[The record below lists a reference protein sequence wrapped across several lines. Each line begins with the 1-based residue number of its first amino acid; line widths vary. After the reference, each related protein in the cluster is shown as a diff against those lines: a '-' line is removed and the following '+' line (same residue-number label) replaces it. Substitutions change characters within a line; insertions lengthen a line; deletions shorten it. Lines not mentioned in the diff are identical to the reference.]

1 MVAFSDTASR
11 MAPPDRVL
19 FVYFYRSENGNEP
32 VREWLRGL
40 DIEDRKSIGDDI
52 KTVEL
57 GWPIGM
63 PLVRK
68 MEAEIW
74 EVRVDLRQRI
84 ARVLF
89 TVIDDKMV
97 LLHGFIKKSQQTPT
111 SDLKLAR
118 TRMRQAHD
126 AASAKQSKESPHGK
140 QARRK

>member
-1 MVAFSDTASR
+1 

-19 FVYFYRSENGNEP
+19 FVHFHRSENGNEP

-40 DIEDRKSIGDDI
+40 DIEDRKSVGDDI

-68 MEAEIW
+68 MEADIW

-89 TVIDDKMV
+89 TVIADKMV
-97 LLHGFIKKSQQTPT
+97 LLHGFIKKSQQTPA

-126 AASAKQSKESPHGK
+126 AVGAKYSKESQHGK

>member
-1 MVAFSDTASR
+1 

-32 VREWLRGL
+32 VREWLRALG
-40 DIEDRKSIGDDI
+40 IEDRKSIGDDI

-68 MEAEIW
+68 MEADIW

-89 TVIDDKMV
+89 TVIGEKMV
-97 LLHGFIKKSQQTPT
+97 LLHGFIKKSQQTPA

-126 AASAKQSKESPHGK
+126 AASTKQS
-140 QARRK
+140 

>member
-1 MVAFSDTASR
+1 MVD
-11 MAPPDRVL
+11 PVDHVL
-19 FVYFYRSENGNEP
+19 FVQFYRSESGNEP

-40 DIEDRKSIGDDI
+40 HVEDRKAIGDDI

-68 MEAEIW
+68 MEADIW
-74 EVRVDLRQRI
+74 EVRVDLQQRI

-89 TVIDDKMV
+89 TVVGNQMV
-97 LLHGFIKKSQQTPT
+97 LLHGFIKKSQKTPE
-111 SDLKLAR
+111 SDLKVAR
-118 TRMRQAHD
+118 LRMRQVHD
-126 AASAKQSKESPHGK
+126 STLSKQPKESQHGK

>member
-1 MVAFSDTASR
+1 MWYDCSVPSYWFAHGHSR
-11 MAPPDRVL
+11 SR
-19 FVYFYRSENGNEP
+19 
-32 VREWLRGL
+32 
-40 DIEDRKSIGDDI
+40 
-52 KTVEL
+52 
-57 GWPIGM
+57 
-63 PLVRK
+63 
-68 MEAEIW
+68 
-74 EVRVDLRQRI
+74 

>member
-1 MVAFSDTASR
+1 
-11 MAPPDRVL
+11 MAPVVRVL
-19 FVYFYRSENGNEP
+19 FVQFYRSEAGIEP

-40 DIEDRKSIGDDI
+40 DVEDRKAIGDDI

-68 MEAEIW
+68 MEPGLW
-74 EVRVDLRQRI
+74 EVRVDLFQRI

-89 TVIDDKMV
+89 TVTGDQMV

-111 SDLKLAR
+111 SDLKVAR
-118 TRMRQAHD
+118 TRMKRVHD
-126 AASAKQSKESPHGK
+126 SANAQQPKESKHGK
-140 QARRK
+140 QTHRK